1 MSQLEDDPHL
11 EADPSGT
18 LARLRLLGVQEV
30 RVSVRWQQIAPRPDS
45 RRRPAH
51 FAAANPAAYPRGGW
65 ATWDAIVRAAAKNG
79 IQVLFDVM
87 GGAPLWATGPGAPKS
102 KAFYQWE
109 PSAAEYGAFVHALGE
124 RYSGSY
130 DPKTRRLA
138 PGYKDDLP
146 AVSAWSIWNEPD
158 YGPSLAPQGLPGHLR
173 IDHAPEMYR
182 GLLDAGWSALH
193 QTGHGRDTI
202 MFGELAPR
210 GENRWGVFSGMKPLV
225 FLRSLYCVDS
235 RYRQLRGSTARA
247 QGCPTT
253 SDGSRSFVRQHP
265 ALFSA
270 SGFADHPYE
279 QASAPNRPTD
289 LCGRS
294 LCVGRSD
301 ADFTDLPEIPRLER
315 ALDRLNG
322 VYGSR
327 TRFPVWSTEYGFRT
341 RPPDP
346 HEGVSQATAAAYM
359 NWAEFLSYH
368 QSRLFSYSQYKLR
381 DFPPP
386 LYFDTGIENPGG
398 SHKPG
403 YDAYRMPIF
412 LPVTSTR
419 RGRKLEVWGAVRPAS
434 YAKLDTGRSQSVQIQ
449 FQAGARGAWR
459 TVETVAI
466 TNSRGYFDVK
476 LAFPG
481 SGAVRLA
488 WTYPAGDPLL
498 GSGTAHSRTV
508 SVSVS

>member
-1 MSQLEDDPHL
+1 
-11 EADPSGT
+11 
-18 LARLRLLGVQEV
+18 
-30 RVSVRWQQIAPRPDS
+30 
-45 RRRPAH
+45 
-51 FAAANPAAYPRGGW
+51 
-65 ATWDAIVRAAAKNG
+65 
-79 IQVLFDVM
+79 
-87 GGAPLWATGPGAPKS
+87 
-102 KAFYQWE
+102 
-109 PSAAEYGAFVHALGE
+109 
-124 RYSGSY
+124 
-130 DPKTRRLA
+130 
-138 PGYKDDLP
+138 
-146 AVSAWSIWNEPD
+146 
-158 YGPSLAPQGLPGHLR
+158 
-173 IDHAPEMYR
+173 
-182 GLLDAGWSALH
+182 
-193 QTGHGRDTI
+193 
-202 MFGELAPR
+202 
-210 GENRWGVFSGMKPLV
+210 MKPLV

-279 QASAPNRPTD
+279 QASAPNRPTY

-301 ADFTDLPEIPRLER
+301 ADFTDLPEVPRLER
-315 ALDRLNG
+315 ALDRLNRA
-322 VYGSR
+322 YGSH
-327 TRFPVWSTEYGFRT
+327 TRLPVWSTEYGFRT